1 MLFNLFHK
9 VTTVVYETSLD
20 GSIVKKIHDPKT
32 NQLIPAF
39 EVVGFP
45 EGDSPL
51 SKIPIVKL
59 KDTGDNW
66 GNVSNVSQ
74 KQNSTPNENNIGGFS
89 DGSSSD
95 VDGTDV
101 RGWWG

>member
-1 MLFNLFHK
+1 MLFNLFQK
-9 VTTVVYETSLD
+9 VTTIVYETSLD

-32 NQLIPAF
+32 NQLIPAL

-45 EGDSPL
+45 EGDSFL

-59 KDTGDNW
+59 KDTSENL
-66 GNVSNVSQ
+66 GNFGNASYEQNAAS
-74 KQNSTPNENNIGGFS
+74 KQNDVSGFG
-89 DGSSSD
+89 DGSSND
-95 VDGTDV
+95 ADGTDV